1 MVVIECF
8 SQCSILL
15 VKLFQLIFVILLFK
29 MQKTLVTF
37 GFIVID
43 QKERGEIRKKN
54 SHVNCLITYM
64 FIVLGHEKKITC
76 KATTK

>member
-43 QKERGEIRKKN
+43 QEERGEIRKKN
-54 SHVNCLITYM
+54 SHVNCLITY
-64 FIVLGHEKKITC
+64 IGLGHEKKR
-76 KATTK
+76 